1 MKEMEAKFTV
11 YGERYT
17 ILHRDIPTLNILQK
31 TTDVVRFHEYTTNF
45 EKLSESK

>member
-17 ILHRDIPTLNILQK
+17 KSDRDIPTINILQK
-31 TTDVVRFHEYTTNF
+31 Q
-45 EKLSESK
+45 LMW